1 MRKQGA
7 FLMGIVAICLIVAGC
22 SPRIIGEWQVENYEI
37 ISNSAESVKA
47 TNIGT
52 IVFTA
57 DGSGQKE
64 LNFSILGMNQIDRAG
79 FTWVL
84 NKNFITVSGDSS
96 SFVKTWIVLE
106 DKKNFQKL
114 TSTDGAKQVQVME
127 LRRLKK

>member
-1 MRKQGA
+1 MKTHGL
-7 FLMGIVAICLIVAGC
+7 FFMGIVAIGLIVAGC

-37 ISNSAESVKA
+37 ISSSAESVKA

-52 IVFTA
+52 IIFTT

-64 LNFSILGMNQIDRAG
+64 LNFSVLGMNQIDKAG
-79 FTWVL
+79 FTWEL

-127 LRRLKK
+127 LRRIKK